1 MVICLG
7 VILFEILFVFSPS
20 ARSIEATTQKLS
32 ESGKKS
38 KTMAMELGALFGSLE
53 EAYQDLVGNVSC
65 ILERFAELMAFGDAQ
80 PDNLLDWLNGQLG
93 KSIRTIET
101 HRFNIMKK
109 LKVNNV
115 VELLKKLEDEPGL
128 KQSVQ
133 NL

>member
-38 KTMAMELGALFGSLE
+38 KTMELGALFGSLE